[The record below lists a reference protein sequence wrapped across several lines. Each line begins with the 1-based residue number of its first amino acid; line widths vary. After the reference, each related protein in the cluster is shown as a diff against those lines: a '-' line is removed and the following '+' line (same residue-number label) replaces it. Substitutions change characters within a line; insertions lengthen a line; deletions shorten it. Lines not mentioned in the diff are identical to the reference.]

1 MRVLGLT
8 GGIGSGKSMV
18 AQMFAQLGA
27 AVIDA
32 DQLAREVVEPGQ
44 PALREIAAT
53 FGPDVLLP
61 DGRLDRPKLA
71 GIIFTDP
78 AERAKL
84 DAITHPRIRERM
96 EVQIKARRSGPGVL
110 IVDIPLLYEN
120 KRTRS
125 VEQGI
130 VVSVDPETQLRRIQ
144 DRDGLSAEAARQRIA
159 AQMPLDSKRAR
170 ADHVIDNSGSPQDTR
185 RQVQAIHRLYAPAD
199 TARPRRPEAS
209 RRSLASARSRRSIS
223 IGCRTRTAKRVSQ
236 TTARPTTNS
245 TVPGAASDSL
255 LLAPITS
262 PTQLLDPVTPWKNN
276 RIPPMMHA
284 RPSTKPASE

>member
-18 AQMFAQLGA
+18 TQMFAQLGA

-44 PALREIAAT
+44 PALREIAAA

-71 GIIFTDP
+71 GIIFADP

-84 DAITHPRIRERM
+84 DAITHPRIRARM
-96 EVQIKARRSGPGVL
+96 DAEVKARRSGPGVL

-120 KRTRS
+120 DRSNS
-125 VEQGI
+125 VERVI
-130 VVSVDPETQLRRIQ
+130 VVWVDPQTQLRRIRQ
-144 DRDGLSAEAARQRIA
+144 RDGLSAQAANQRIA

-170 ADHVIDNSGSPQDTR
+170 ADHVIDNSGSREDTQ
-185 RQVQAIHRLYAPAD
+185 RQVEAIYRLYAPAA
-199 TARPRRPEAS
+199 TAP
-209 RRSLASARSRRSIS
+209 
-223 IGCRTRTAKRVSQ
+223 Q
-236 TTARPTTNS
+236 
-245 TVPGAASDSL
+245 
-255 LLAPITS
+255 
-262 PTQLLDPVTPWKNN
+262 
-276 RIPPMMHA
+276 
-284 RPSTKPASE
+284 